1 MSPSLPPL
9 TLLQPARIH
18 FGAGCASTA
27 VATLARQGHRRVFVV
42 TSPSVRAHAET
53 LAASLRAEH
62 AAVEIVTGVPP
73 EPTTACCEGLR
84 AAARTFA
91 PDLVLAVGGGSVLD
105 VAKLVAA
112 LHDRPEPIAS
122 FYGIALLAGR
132 RTALVCVP
140 TTAGTGSEVSPN
152 ALLFDE
158 ASVAKKAVIS
168 PSLVPDT
175 AIIDP
180 QLMTSLPPA
189 LTATTGID
197 ALTHCL
203 EAYAN
208 KAAHP
213 IVDLYALHGVRLIA
227 AHLPRA
233 VRDGHDLEA
242 RSAVALGSLYGG
254 LCLGPVNT
262 AAVHALAYPLGGEF
276 HLAHGLSIALM
287 LPHVVRYN
295 LPAAPAR
302 YADLA
307 RALGETGDGTDSD
320 LAARGADRLATLCA
334 DCGIRPGLA
343 QYGIPADAIPRLAVD
358 AMKVTR
364 LLKNNPREL
373 TLADAETIFRQAY

>member
-1 MSPSLPPL
+1 
-9 TLLQPARIH
+9 
-18 FGAGCASTA
+18 
-27 VATLARQGHRRVFVV
+27 
-42 TSPSVRAHAET
+42 
-53 LAASLRAEH
+53 
-62 AAVEIVTGVPP
+62 
-73 EPTTACCEGLR
+73 
-84 AAARTFA
+84 
-91 PDLVLAVGGGSVLD
+91 
-105 VAKLVAA
+105 
-112 LHDRPEPIAS
+112 
-122 FYGIALLAGR
+122 
-132 RTALVCVP
+132 VP

-158 ASVAKKAVIS
+158 AAVAKKAVIS
-168 PSLVPDT
+168 PALVPDT

-180 QLMTSLPPA
+180 QVMISLPPA

-213 IVDLYALHGVRLIA
+213 VVDLYALNGVRLIA

-233 VRDGHDLEA
+233 VRDGQDLEA

-295 LPAAPAR
+295 VPSAPAR
-302 YADLA
+302 YAELA
-307 RALGETGDGTDSD
+307 RALGVTGPGSDGE
-320 LAARGADRLATLCA
+320 LAARGAGRLAELCSE
-334 DCGIRPGLA
+334 CGIRPGLA
-343 QYGIPADAIPRLAVD
+343 GHGIPADAIPRLA
-358 AMKVTR
+358 AEGMKVTR